1 MKKSDWQ
8 YIVGTLIFIC
18 IIEMAVIGFLMGLV
32 ISKDPLAPE
41 STRYFLGL
49 QRHYWGN
56 IHFYLSIAFVVLSLI
71 HLIISWD
78 WIKGKAHQLFHRGWL
93 PVLVLAVVVL
103 FLVFSLFWAFSPKA
117 PRAYEDYGGKAD
129 SGVITDQMTLLDV
142 EKATGIPAKEIAEAL
157 GLPSKIPLNETLRQL
172 RKSYPLT
179 LQEVRNVVTE
189 LLNKKEVKI
198 KEEVKPKELLH
209 IGPNRR
215 LVRGRMASVPSG
227 ILITGKMTLY
237 DLEDITG
244 IPARKIAN
252 ELGIPSNALL
262 NEHLGRLR
270 RRYRFSMQEVRNV
283 VASLM
288 KKNRKKNK
296 K

>member
-1 MKKSDWQ
+1 
-8 YIVGTLIFIC
+8 
-18 IIEMAVIGFLMGLV
+18 
-32 ISKDPLAPE
+32 
-41 STRYFLGL
+41 
-49 QRHYWGN
+49 
-56 IHFYLSIAFVVLSLI
+56 
-71 HLIISWD
+71 
-78 WIKGKAHQLFHRGWL
+78 
-93 PVLVLAVVVL
+93 VLVLAVVVL